1 MRPKEFWHFLRAR
14 VSTYEPAVVVAF
26 LVTSLAGFLF
36 LQLTSEMLEGETRGF
51 DEAILRALRD
61 PQDLG
66 SPIGPAWLT
75 KALTDLTS
83 LGGVTVLTLITSLAV
98 IYLLLIRK

>member
-1 MRPKEFWHFLRAR
+1 MPKTIWHSLRVR
-14 VSTYEPAVVVAF
+14 ISTYEPAVVIAF
-26 LVTSLAGFLF
+26 LVASLTGFVF
-36 LQLTSEMLEGETRGF
+36 LQLTSEILEGETRSF
-51 DEAILRALRD
+51 DEAILRLLRE
-61 PQDLG
+61 PQALG